1 MFLSTTA
8 SISLDVTARAVV
20 LAVFLVAAAL
30 FAYWRTTPTLDRR
43 TRVVLSILRALA
55 LTLLVGL
62 LLDPRA
68 VRRGD
73 REDPARVLL
82 LLDRSASM
90 SLPDSGWSG
99 GQTRF
104 QAAREVAAGLSAAFG
119 DRGARVETIPYDSR
133 PDFAAGDSLAPDGQ
147 GTDLAGVLGEVA
159 RRYEGE
165 HVAAV
170 VVLGDGVETE
180 APLVRPELPDLPV
193 WAVGFGDTVAPD
205 DVRITGVEYSPV
217 VRAPS
222 RAVIAAGIASTG
234 SAPRRVHVRLSEGA
248 RTVAEADTT
257 FAAGG
262 AQATIRLPVR
272 FEESGRREFVL
283 SVSSGGPDVE
293 PGNNRREVVIE
304 AEKARSRVL
313 IVDLA
318 PSWELPFLT
327 ALLAAD
333 AAFDCR
339 LFVGGQRPAAAT
351 ETVRRPEAFVAALSD
366 ADAVVLGAV
375 SESFLDDAV
384 ARALRAFVEDRG
396 GGLLVLPGP
405 GSLYETPGAWAR
417 LRALMPVDGAAP
429 FSFTMQY
436 IGVGPTSRAAA
447 HPVTA
452 PLVPLL
458 SQAEWQER
466 APLLGY
472 YGGLTAGPS
481 AEVLVGVRGRPAPA
495 LSWTT
500 RGKGR
505 VAAVTAGPLWR
516 WKFLGESSGVYDAL
530 MGRLLDVLTRGEE
543 SGRFVLT
550 AARNVFDS
558 GESPA
563 LFAEV
568 FNDKLQPV
576 TGVPVWVEISRVDST
591 GSGAPLSRAAMHREG
606 PDGTRFS
613 AALDPLPAGRYTVRG
628 SAELPDRVIQS
639 KPLEIRVSA
648 TSVEFRRTPQDR
660 GSLERI
666 ARRSGGDWFAPSAAP
681 QLADRIDVSPR
692 RVPVVSESVLRAGVP
707 LFLVVLALL
716 SAEWLMRKRAGLI

>member
-1 MFLSTTA
+1 MFLFTSL
-8 SISLDVTARAVV
+8 SLDLTGRAVA
-20 LAVFLVAAAL
+20 LAVFLVAAAV
-30 FAYWRTTPTLDRR
+30 FAYWRTTPSLDRR
-43 TRVVLSILRALA
+43 NRVVLSVLRALA
-55 LTLLVGL
+55 LTVLVAL

-68 VRRGD
+68 VRRGE

-90 SLPDSGWSG
+90 SLPASGWSG
-99 GQTRF
+99 GETRF
-104 QAAREVAAGLSAAFG
+104 AAARGLAGELAASLAE
-119 DRGARVETIPYDSR
+119 RGARVETIPYDSR

-165 HVAAV
+165 HVAGV
-170 VVLGDGVETE
+170 VVLGDGVETD
-180 APLVRPELPDLPV
+180 APLVRPELPGLPV
-193 WAVGFGDTVAPD
+193 WTVGFGDTVAPD
-205 DVRITGVEYSPV
+205 DVRIAGVEYSPV

-222 RAVIAAGIASTG
+222 RAVIAAEIASTG
-234 SAPRRVHVRLSEGA
+234 SAPRRVHVRLSEGT
-248 RTVAEADTT
+248 RTVFETDTT
-257 FAAGG
+257 FAAGD

-272 FEESGRREFVL
+272 IEESGRREMVL
-283 SVSSGGPDVE
+283 SVSSGGADVE
-293 PGNNRREVVIE
+293 PENNRRDVVID
-304 AEKARSRVL
+304 AEKARSRAL

-318 PSWELPFLT
+318 PSWDLPFLT
-327 ALLAAD
+327 GLLASD
-333 AAFDCR
+333 AAYECVVFA
-339 LFVGGQRPAAAT
+339 GGQRPAAAT
-351 ETVRRPEAFVAALSD
+351 QTLMRPEQFVAALAG

-375 SESFLDDAV
+375 SDAFLSEAV

-417 LRALMPVDGAAP
+417 LRALMPVEGTAP
-429 FSFTMQY
+429 FPFVMQY
-436 IGVGPTSRAAA
+436 TSVGPAARASS

-466 APLLGY
+466 SPLLGY
-472 YGGLTAGPS
+472 YGGLAAGPS
-481 AEVLVGVRGRPAPA
+481 AEILVGVRGRPAPA
-495 LSWTT
+495 LTWTT

-516 WKFLGESSGVYDAL
+516 WKFLGESSGVYDEL

-550 AARNVFDS
+550 AGRNVFDS

-576 TGVPVWVEISRVDST
+576 TGVPVWVEVSRVDSA
-591 GSGAPLSRAAMHREG
+591 GAESPLARVGMHREG
-606 PDGTRFS
+606 SGDTRLS
-613 AALDPLPAGRYTVRG
+613 VLLDPLPAGRYAVRG

-639 KPLEIRVSA
+639 KPVEIRVSA

-660 GSLERI
+660 RALERV
-666 ARRSGGDWFAPSAAP
+666 ARRTGGAYLDPAGAA
-681 QLADRIDVSPR
+681 QLAPGLDLSPR

-716 SAEWLMRKRAGLI
+716 SAEWLLRKRVGLI